1 MMRLR
6 DKLLTNKTTPQ
17 NKTTQSTALFW
28 RARKYN
34 MDFILV
40 TLALLGFIPAIVLI
54 EKIIIGVI
62 DACDH
67 AYNRIKE
74 HGIEISS

>member
-1 MMRLR
+1 
-6 DKLLTNKTTPQ
+6 
-17 NKTTQSTALFW
+17 
-28 RARKYN
+28 